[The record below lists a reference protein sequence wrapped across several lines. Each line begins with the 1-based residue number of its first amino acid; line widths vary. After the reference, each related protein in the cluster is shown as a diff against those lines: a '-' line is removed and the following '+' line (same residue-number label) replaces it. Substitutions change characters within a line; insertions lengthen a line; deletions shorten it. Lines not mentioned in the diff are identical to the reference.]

1 MKIIVEKE
9 TELVKFLL
17 DDLVEI
23 HPTPDHIMLNR
34 DGKDILK
41 IACHNEDDCQVYR
54 NVENAPDDYM
64 GNKYTYEDGEFTL
77 VDGWTDP
84 LNEEQQIANQ

>member
-9 TELVKFLL
+9 TKLVKFLL

-41 IACHNEDDCQVYR
+41 IA
-54 NVENAPDDYM
+54 
-64 GNKYTYEDGEFTL
+64 
-77 VDGWTDP
+77 
-84 LNEEQQIANQ
+84 

>member
-1 MKIIVEKE
+1 MKIIVENE
-9 TELVKFLL
+9 TKLVKFLL
-17 DDLVEI
+17 EDVVEI

-41 IACHNEDDCQVYR
+41 IACHNEDDCTVFR
-54 NVENAPDDYM
+54 NIENAPEDYM
-64 GNKYTYEDGEFTL
+64 GNKYTYENSEFTL

-84 LNEEQQIANQ
+84 LNEEQQIASQ